1 MAGTRPARRKGQR
14 QGQGN
19 AGRQAQGK
27 PQRTGQGSA
36 SASRRGSAPPRP
48 AGPASARGNGAT
60 AAAGKGATGRR
71 ASSTGIASAE
81 AQPSV
86 AQRLAPPVIGAP
98 SWFQLTTLA
107 LSLVGLGVSIY
118 LTIVHY
124 STSVGLAC
132 PNTGTVNCE
141 KVITSP
147 ESYVFGIPVAVLGLV
162 FYVFL
167 VAINNPL
174 AWRSRFR
181 LLHQARV
188 LSMVVGMGFVLYL
201 IYVELFKVNAICLW
215 CTAVHVGTF
224 ALFLLIVFGAAIW
237 GLPARDDT

>member
-1 MAGTRPARRKGQR
+1 MAGTRPARRKGQGQGQR
-14 QGQGN
+14 QGQGK
-19 AGRQAQGK
+19 AQ
-27 PQRTGQGSA
+27 RNRQGSA
-36 SASRRGSAPPRP
+36 PANRRVAAPPRGD
-48 AGPASARGNGAT
+48 ARPASARGNGAAVAT
-60 AAAGKGATGRR
+60 GKGTAGKSPAVKGMTPDVRPNLAT
-71 ASSTGIASAE
+71 
-81 AQPSV
+81 
-86 AQRLAPPVIGAP
+86 RLAGPVSGAP
-98 SWFQLTTLA
+98 PWFQLTTLA
-107 LSLVGLGVSIY
+107 LSLVGLGISIY

-124 STSVGLAC
+124 SASVGLAC

-147 ESYVFGIPVAVLGLV
+147 ESYVFGIPVAVLGLA
-162 FYVFL
+162 FYAFL

-188 LSMVVGMGFVLYL
+188 LSVVVGMGFVIYL

-215 CTAVHVGTF
+215 CTAVHIATF
-224 ALFLLIVFGAAIW
+224 ALFLLIVFGAALW

>member
-19 AGRQAQGK
+19 ARRQAQGK
-27 PQRTGQGSA
+27 TQRNGKDGA
-36 SASRRGSAPPRP
+36 SANRRGAAPPRGDARP
-48 AGPASARGNGAT
+48 PSARGNGAT
-60 AAAGKGATGRR
+60 VTAGKGAAAKGMAR
-71 ASSTGIASAE
+71 ADARPNLAK
-81 AQPSV
+81 
-86 AQRLAPPVIGAP
+86 RLAAPVSGAP

-107 LSLVGLGVSIY
+107 LSLVGLGISIY

-147 ESYVFGIPVAVLGLV
+147 ESYVFGIPVAVLGLA

-174 AWRSRFR
+174 AWRSRFP

-188 LSMVVGMGFVLYL
+188 LSVVVGMGFVIYL

-215 CTAVHVGTF
+215 CTGVHVATF

-237 GLPARDDT
+237 GIPARDDR